1 MPNSPL
7 QSMYGFSL
15 ICSIAEV
22 PSSVKI
28 LTAAALPIPYSPRN
42 NISER
47 IPVLCFSCR
56 EKSSA
61 FDFEIPLSIATLS
74 GSFSITSRVFRQIQ
88 IQAFVRLLRLF
99 HGLHRKKGNAES
111 LLYRSD
117 GKAHRP
123 GQRIACRN

>member
-47 IPVLCFSCR
+47 IPMLCFSCR

-74 GSFSITSRVFRQIQ
+74 GSFSITSRVFSP
-88 IQAFVRLLRLF
+88 
-99 HGLHRKKGNAES
+99 NSDTS
-111 LLYRSD
+111 LC
-117 GKAHRP
+117 AVVAP
-123 GQRIACRN
+123 IPRIAPEER